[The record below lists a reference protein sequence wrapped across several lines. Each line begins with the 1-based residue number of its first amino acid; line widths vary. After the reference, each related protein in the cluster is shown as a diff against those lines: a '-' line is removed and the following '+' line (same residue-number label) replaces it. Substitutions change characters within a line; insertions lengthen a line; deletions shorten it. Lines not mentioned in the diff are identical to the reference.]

1 LKSPLNLPP
10 ANNHVYIK
18 EALRPFFFR
27 VAVIIY
33 GNIAPIFGLDNPA
46 LNQINRG
53 ATMLRRL
60 SILGSLL
67 LASSMLTLLFMTAEA
82 DARAG
87 GGRSMGSRGSRSYS
101 QPAAPS
107 TAPSPY
113 RAAPQ
118 QARPVSPSPFQQPQP
133 AGGGFLR
140 SMAGGLVGG
149 MLGGMLFRSMGFGGG
164 MGGMGGGGIG
174 LFDIILLAGI
184 GYLIYRFVK
193 AKRQAA
199 QQGEYASYSSVPNT
213 YDVTPQGSIT
223 STQDDLEIGL
233 SHIRQM
239 DAGFDENRFSDQ
251 VMDIF
256 FKIQGAWM
264 NRELSSVSGLLTEE
278 MRRVFQEDID
288 RLLRDKRVNRLENIA
303 VRSVEI
309 CEAWQEQG
317 QDYITAQ
324 IYANLLDYTT
334 DDATGQV
341 VSGSKT
347 DPVKFEEFWTF
358 TRPVG
363 SGGWKLSGINQK

>member
-1 LKSPLNLPP
+1 MIRKIALWGCAALLMSLTAGLYF
-10 ANNHVYIK
+10 AG
-18 EALRPFFFR
+18 EA
-27 VAVIIY
+27 
-33 GNIAPIFGLDNPA
+33 
-46 LNQINRG
+46 
-53 ATMLRRL
+53 
-60 SILGSLL
+60 
-67 LASSMLTLLFMTAEA
+67 E
-82 DARAG
+82 ARAG

-101 QPAAPS
+101 KPTAPS

-113 RAAPQ
+113 QAAPQ
-118 QARPVSPSPFQQPQP
+118 QARPVSPQPFAQPQP

-140 SMAGGLVGG
+140 SMAGGMVGG

-164 MGGMGGGGIG
+164 YGGGMGGGGIG
-174 LFDIILLAGI
+174 LFDILLLAGI
-184 GYLIYRFVK
+184 AYLIYRFVK
-193 AKRQAA
+193 SKRQGA
-199 QQGEYASYSSVPNT
+199 QQGEYTSYSSQPTT
-213 YDVTPQGSIT
+213 YDVTPQQVLS
-223 STQDDLEIGL
+223 STQDDLDRGL

-239 DAGFDENRFSDQ
+239 DAGFSEDRFTDQ

-264 NRELSSVSGLLTEE
+264 NRDLAPVSALLAEE
-278 MRRVFQEDID
+278 MRRTFQEDID
-288 RLLRDKRVNRLENIA
+288 RLLREKRVNRLENIA

-309 CEAWQEQG
+309 TEAWQEQG
-317 QDYITAQ
+317 QDYITTL

-363 SGGWKLSGINQK
+363 SGSWRLSGIDQK